1 MNASRILPQA
11 GLLLVLALA
20 ACNQQPAKKE
30 QNTSNST
37 ATTTAT
43 TQQAAGGERHRGL
56 RKACATELAQ
66 YCPGD
71 QRGRARRDCLQSHM
85 DQLSADCKASLEAR
99 GAGRAGRAGRMGVR
113 RRGI

>member
-1 MNASRILPQA
+1 MNASRILPRA

-20 ACNQQPAKKE
+20 ACNQQPVKKQ
-30 QNTSNST
+30 QNTSSST
-37 ATTTAT
+37 ATTT
-43 TQQAAGGERHRGL
+43 TQQATTGERHRGL

-85 DQLSADCKASLEAR
+85 DQLSADCKASLESR

>member
-1 MNASRILPQA
+1 MAEAPMNASRIA
-11 GLLLVLALA
+11 ALVALVALA
-20 ACNQQPAKKE
+20 ACNQQPVKKQ
-30 QNTSNST
+30 QNTANPS

-43 TQQAAGGERHRGL
+43 TQPAAGGERHRGL

-71 QRGRARRDCLQSHM
+71 QRGRARKECLQSHA
-85 DQLSADCKASLEAR
+85 DQLSADCKAALDAR
-99 GAGRAGRAGRMGVR
+99 GGGRAGRMGIR